1 MGTEHLKT
9 VTEQVNTMKKLNVTQ
24 AAKCLGMSRTTFYEH
39 IDVKRISSQSDENGR
54 KLFDPAEL
62 ARVYGERFKLDTL
75 KTSSERPETDSTEQQ
90 KTVEN
95 VQSEHTEQGEQSQNV
110 QVVVLQ
116 EQVKSLT
123 EQNTELKQDKERLWN
138 QLEQQT
144 RLLAAPKTEEPIQRP
159 QQEQTEESIASQ
171 VVEKPDFAASP
182 TQEGIEIEQ
191 DTSVDAQEGISQKRK
206 DTSAPNVPQKKKNAS
221 QRQKKGKK
229 KQGFFGG
236 LFGGKK

>member
-1 MGTEHLKT
+1 
-9 VTEQVNTMKKLNVTQ
+9 
-24 AAKCLGMSRTTFYEH
+24 MSRA
-39 IDVKRISSQSDENGR
+39 V
-54 KLFDPAEL
+54 
-62 ARVYGERFKLDTL
+62 LDTL
-75 KTSSERPETDSTEQQ
+75 ETSSERSGTEPTEQQ
-90 KTVEN
+90 KTVKN

-116 EQVKSLT
+116 EQVKSLA

-144 RLLAAPKTEEPIQRP
+144 RLLAAPKTEEPAAPP
-159 QQEQTEESIASQ
+159 QQESIAPQ

-221 QRQKKGKK
+221 QRQKKTKK
-229 KQGFFGG
+229 KRGIFG
-236 LFGGKK
+236 LFSRK